1 MKNLAT
7 GLLEVASQNH
17 SFVVTPDL
25 PGVVTATHTNLLDNT
40 LEGLECKIDRIFAV
54 QFDPASAEAE
64 YHDVFKKFVKLM
76 EKGRD
81 A

>member
-1 MKNLAT
+1 KNLAT

-17 SFVVTPDL
+17 GYVVQPEL
-25 PGVVTATHTNLLDNT
+25 PGMLKVTHTNLLDQT
-40 LEGLECKIDRIFAV
+40 IEGLECKLDRLFAV
-54 QFDPASAEAE
+54 QFEPASAESE

-76 EKGRD
+76 EEGRD